1 MIQWCYNNF
10 LLSRI
15 IYIGVTTEEKC
26 VLEVRKIS
34 INPSSTLVCWTNLNY
49 TITGGWISQDA
60 VSETNISL
68 QVLIVGNSEMNS
80 GVREEAEMGSRGIE
94 H

>member
-1 MIQWCYNNF
+1 MLDKLELYNHWR
-10 LLSRI
+10 L
-15 IYIGVTTEEKC
+15 
-26 VLEVRKIS
+26 
-34 INPSSTLVCWTNLNY
+34 
-49 TITGGWISQDA
+49 ISQDA

>member
-1 MIQWCYNNF
+1 MHYLHWGYY
-10 LLSRI
+10 R
-15 IYIGVTTEEKC
+15 GEMC

-80 GVREEAEMGSRGIE
+80 GGREEAEMGSRGIE
-94 H
+94 HRDIPDN